1 VSKILNGIKILKDL
15 DKNTPQEEA
24 FVKYNGAMIK
34 RSKLKAY
41 YTNYELAVNIFI
53 GNQIISKLENF
64 QDLSSLES
72 IVKNLTGENYESF
85 DEWSDLSG
93 MIAPTGLINNLLSE
107 IVSGKVNTIEELTS
121 KLKSIHD
128 KYDDYTWGWCIDLI
142 QKRMGI
148 NIKELSKEQLI
159 QIIKDWKES
168 YVKLNNMILR
178 DAEKEFNES
187 SRIGFG
193 IDGDKEV
200 RDKDFESIRGTFPD
214 NKFVK
219 ELKTE
224 SETVV
229 LQAQKLISKIQ
240 SL

>member
-1 VSKILNGIKILKDL
+1 
-15 DKNTPQEEA
+15 
-24 FVKYNGAMIK
+24 
-34 RSKLKAY
+34 
-41 YTNYELAVNIFI
+41 
-53 GNQIISKLENF
+53 LEN
-64 QDLSSLES
+64 
-72 IVKNLTGENYESF
+72 IVKNLTGENNENY
-85 DEWSDLSG
+85 DQWSDLSG
-93 MIAPTGLINNLLSE
+93 MLAPTSLINNLLSE
-107 IVSGKVNTIEELTS
+107 IVSDKVSTIEELSS

-142 QKRMGI
+142 QKQMGSSF
-148 NIKELSKEQLI
+148 NELTKQHLIKI
-159 QIIKDWKES
+159 VTDWKES

-200 RDKDFESIRGTFPD
+200 RDKDFESIRGTFAD

-224 SETVV
+224 SDFAESRSE
-229 LQAQKLISKIQ
+229 KLISKIQ